1 MKLKAGDVVRLAG
14 SVTLAEFGLA
24 LCDDDGEML
33 EIDGEVMRVLPQW
46 VDVRI
51 KRMLKTVSFAAP
63 MEGAIRRM
71 VRREEVLEVL
81 DGEARLWPNAAAL
94 KGVSDEREG
103 KVSKAAAPVFWTV
116 GVDEI
121 PMSYPKRGSQA
132 GGRPPEWAAKS
143 APRLFQSLLKY

>member
-1 MKLKAGDVVRLAG
+1 MNIQNGDVVRLAG

-121 PMSYPKRGSQA
+121 PMSYPNG
-132 GGRPPEWAAKS
+132 GGRRVGYHPNG
-143 APRLFQSLLKY
+143 